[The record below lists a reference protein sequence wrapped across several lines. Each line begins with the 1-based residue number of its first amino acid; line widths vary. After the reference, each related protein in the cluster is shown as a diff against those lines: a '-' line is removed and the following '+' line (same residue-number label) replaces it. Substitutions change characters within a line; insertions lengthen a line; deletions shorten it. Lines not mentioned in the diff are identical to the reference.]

1 MLLMPKSFDKNA
13 PRSTSRHAAR
23 LASVLVSGGDA
34 RIRLD
39 AQGRNQ
45 YYASALPSDALA
57 YGSSTI
63 SSISDHALQMLI
75 GQWGDRIDQPVN
87 ATDYAEGLAALRQRI
102 AAYFGLTDTMPGTA
116 IVFAASGTDL
126 EYAGLAA
133 ALDGR
138 PLTAVLLGR
147 DEVGS
152 GCVHSAAGRFFA
164 AETATGARVVA
175 QAAIDPAFAGTEL
188 IDVAVRDVVGR
199 PRSSAAV
206 AADLSRHIE
215 RAEANGRRA
224 VVHVVH
230 GSKSGLTLPAITDVE
245 RLVALHGD
253 AMTIV
258 VDACQLRIAP
268 AIVRRYLDLGCVILM
283 TGSKFA
289 GGPPFSGFALVP
301 AALQARAQDLPEGF
315 RRIAA
320 RAEWPVDW
328 PGADHL
334 TQSGNFGLLLRLQ
347 AALIEMER
355 FAALPADRVTQVTAR
370 FSHHVMHL
378 VKQLGLAEVPGAGGT
393 SCLASET
400 LRTLDLSTRW
410 PQCDFEAAK
419 LVHNQIAH
427 QSHRWFGREVRL
439 GQPVKTHQMADGRM
453 AGTLRLSLSMPL
465 MTDLSGLSDSALD
478 DRLAADIS
486 LVGAVISKAATTTFS
501 TRQPAPLV

>member
-1 MLLMPKSFDKNA
+1 MLLTPKSFDKNA
-13 PRSTSRHAAR
+13 PRSNSRHATR
-23 LASVLVSGGDA
+23 LASALVSGGDA

-45 YYASALPSDALA
+45 YYASAVPSDALA

-63 SSISDHALQMLI
+63 SSISDHAFETLV
-75 GQWGDRIDQPVN
+75 GQWRDRLDQPV
-87 ATDYAEGLAALRQRI
+87 AASDYAEGLDVLRHRL
-102 AAYFGLTDTMPGTA
+102 AAYFGLAGEAA

-126 EYAGLAA
+126 EYIGLAA

-152 GCVHSAAGRFFA
+152 GCIHSAAGRFFA

-188 IDVAVRDVVGR
+188 IDVPVRDTAGR
-199 PRSSAAV
+199 PRASAAV
-206 AADLSRHIE
+206 AAELSLHIE
-215 RAEANGRRA
+215 RAATHGRRA

-230 GSKSGLTLPAITDVE
+230 GSKSGLTLPALADVE
-245 RLVALHGD
+245 WLVAAHGD

-268 AIVRRYLDLGCVILM
+268 AVVRRYLELGCVVLM

-301 AALQARAQDLPEGF
+301 TALQARAQNLPEGF
-315 RRIAA
+315 RRVAT
-320 RAEWPVDW
+320 RAEWPADW
-328 PGADHL
+328 PGADCL
-334 TQSGNFGLLLRLQ
+334 TPSGNFGLLLRLQ

-378 VKQLGLAEVPGAGGT
+378 VKQLELAEVPGAGGT

-400 LRTLDLSTRW
+400 LRTLDLSARW
-410 PQCDFEAAK
+410 PQCDFDTAK
-419 LVHNQIAH
+419 LMHGHIAR
-427 QSHRWFGREVRL
+427 QSRQWLGREVRL

-465 MTDLSGLSDSALD
+465 MADLAALSDAALD
-478 DRLAADIS
+478 DRLESDMS
-486 LVGAVISKAATTTFS
+486 LVGAAISAAAAIAFS
-501 TRQPAPLV
+501 ARQPAPLA

>member
-1 MLLMPKSFDKNA
+1 MLLTPKSFDKNA
-13 PRSTSRHAAR
+13 PRSNSRHAAR
-23 LASVLVSGGDA
+23 LASALVSGGDA

-45 YYASALPSDALA
+45 YYASAAPSDALA

-63 SSISDHALQMLI
+63 SSISDHAFGTLVA
-75 GQWGDRIDQPVN
+75 QWRDRLDQPVA
-87 ATDYAEGLAALRQRI
+87 ATDYAAGLAALRHRL
-102 AAYFGLTDTMPGTA
+102 AAYFGLRDGMADTA

-126 EYAGLAA
+126 EYVGLAA

-164 AETATGARVVA
+164 GETATGARVVA

-188 IDVAVRDVVGR
+188 IDVAVRDAAGR

-206 AADLSRHIE
+206 AAELSLQIE
-215 RAEANGRRA
+215 HAERSGRRA

-230 GSKSGLTLPAITDVE
+230 GSKSGLTLPALSDVE
-245 RLVALHGD
+245 CLVATHGD

-268 AIVRRYLDLGCVILM
+268 SVVRRYLELGCVILM

-289 GGPPFSGFALVP
+289 GGPPFAGFALVP
-301 AALQARAQDLPEGF
+301 AALRSRARRLPEGF
-315 RRIAA
+315 RRIAT
-320 RAEWPVDW
+320 RAEWPAEW
-328 PGADHL
+328 PGADRL
-334 TQSGNFGLLLRLQ
+334 MPSGNFGLLLRLQ

-370 FSHHVMHL
+370 FSHHIMHL

-400 LRTLDLSTRW
+400 LRTLDLSARW
-410 PQCDFEAAK
+410 PRCDFEAAK
-419 LVHNQIAH
+419 LMHGHIAR
-427 QSHRWFGREVRL
+427 QSRHWLGREVRL
-439 GQPVKTHQMADGRM
+439 GQPVKTHQMADGRT

-465 MTDLSGLSDSALD
+465 LAELAILSDIALD
-478 DRLAADIS
+478 ERLESDMA
-486 LVGAVISKAATTTFS
+486 LVGAAISAAAAAAFAA
-501 TRQPAPLV
+501 RQPASLA